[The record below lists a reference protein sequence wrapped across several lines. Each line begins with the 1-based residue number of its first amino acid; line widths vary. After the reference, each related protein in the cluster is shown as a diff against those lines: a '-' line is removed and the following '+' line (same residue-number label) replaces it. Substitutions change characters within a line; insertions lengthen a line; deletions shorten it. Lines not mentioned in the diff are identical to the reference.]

1 MAAAMLSKLFVRGY
15 EIRLIESDEIG
26 TIGVGEATIPAI
38 REFNQLAGIDYV
50 EMVKA
55 TQATFKLG
63 IEFVNWR
70 DLGTSYIHGF
80 GKIGQDV
87 WWLHAHQLWLKM
99 QTMGRAKHFD
109 HYALNCVAARANRFC
124 FPDPG
129 NPASPIAGIDYA
141 FHFDASLYARFLRLQ
156 SEARGVTRIEGRI
169 VEAKQRADGFID
181 HVVLADG

>member
-1 MAAAMLSKLFVRGY
+1 Y

-99 QTMGRAKHFD
+99 Q
-109 HYALNCVAARANRFC
+109 
-124 FPDPG
+124 
-129 NPASPIAGIDYA
+129 
-141 FHFDASLYARFLRLQ
+141 
-156 SEARGVTRIEGRI
+156 
-169 VEAKQRADGFID
+169 
-181 HVVLADG
+181 